1 MRLLDDYEYVAGAD
15 VNMVSFGLMG
25 IVITRRLIADDEYVA
40 DADFNIVSFG
50 LMGIVITR

>member
-1 MRLLDDYEYVAGAD
+1 MRLLDDYEHVAGAD

>member
-1 MRLLDDYEYVAGAD
+1 
-15 VNMVSFGLMG
+15 MG